1 MDDFLAIFTE
11 KAAWPMIHVFVP
23 AILAIYAKNIWT
35 VIAVIYIFESVE
47 YMVSILPGGEYWGDV
62 GANALVSDIIMGL
75 TGAWLVQIIGKTEY
89 TNDKRP
95 WYAILKYKKSY
106 CGCYQRFQPFLHV
119 VLAAASSLFYY
130 ISIIMDILPE
140 DSPQEFIYFG
150 ISYIFFA
157 LLFGKDRFA
166 AIAAILISIISIIAI
181 FTGYTMVVSFAVVF
195 SYFLYNKIKLKTK
208 TKNLDNTEAIQTV
221 QPLQQKQSNRILEF

>member
-11 KAAWPMIHVFVP
+11 KAAWPMVHVFVP
-23 AILAIYAKNIWT
+23 AVLAIYAKNIWT
-35 VIAVIYIFESVE
+35 VIAVIYLFESVE
-47 YMVSILPGGEYWGDV
+47 YMVSILPGGEYWSDV

-89 TNDKRP
+89 TSDKRP
-95 WYAILKYKKSY
+95 WYAILKYKKS
-106 CGCYQRFQPFLHV
+106 GCYQRVQPFLHV
-119 VLAAASSLFYY
+119 VLAAASSGFAS
-130 ISIIMDILPE
+130 ISILMDILPE

-166 AIAAILISIISIIAI
+166 AIAFILISIISMIAI

-195 SYFLYNKIKLKTK
+195 SYFLYNKIKLKPNINP
-208 TKNLDNTEAIQTV
+208 KNLDYPEVLPTV
-221 QPLQQKQSNRILEF
+221 QLLQKKQSNRMLEF